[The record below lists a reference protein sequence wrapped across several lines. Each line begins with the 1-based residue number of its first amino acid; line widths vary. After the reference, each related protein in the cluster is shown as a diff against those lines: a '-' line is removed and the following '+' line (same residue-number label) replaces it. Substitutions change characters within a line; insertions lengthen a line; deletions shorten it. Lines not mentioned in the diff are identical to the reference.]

1 MSDMKQFAEK
11 EYSSRFDFGVWKKIL
26 GFSRALFPVM
36 GLLALFMTMVALVD
50 GIFPQMTRYAVDVIV
65 PALGS
70 EDSAG
75 RIRGFLAVFGILA
88 LVQAA
93 NVFVFIC
100 IAGMIEVRVCHTL
113 RARAFA
119 QLQDLSFS
127 YYDRTPAGW
136 IMARMTS
143 DAQRLGDTV
152 AWGLVDLVWGSIM
165 MTVIVAFMF
174 VMNWRL
180 ALVTLVFVPLLLFAT
195 FWFQRRI
202 LRAQR
207 KARRANSHLSGL
219 FNEGLQGARTSK
231 SLVLEAHNGS
241 EFSAQSLAL
250 KGFSLRAARLSA
262 LFMPVVIF
270 LAATGAAIALSSGGT
285 LVIGGVVS
293 FGTLVAFV
301 NYAMM
306 FFDPAREVARVLSE
320 FQAAQASA
328 ERLLGLIETEPEIVD
343 RGDAVDTGDIRGD
356 LELSKVSF
364 QYGDGQWIFRDFS
377 LSVPA
382 GQTLAIV
389 GETGSGKSTLVN
401 LLCRFYEP
409 VEGEVRIDGTDYR
422 TRTRHWLHS
431 RLGYVLQTPFLFS
444 GTVRE
449 NIRYGRLDA
458 SDGEVENAARE
469 ANALGFIERLEQGFE
484 TPVGEGGAL
493 LSTGQRQLIS
503 LARALVANP
512 RIMVLDEA
520 TSSVDTETEVLI
532 QGAIDRLL
540 KDRTSL
546 VIAHRLS
553 TIRNADRIVV
563 LENGTILEDGDHDSL
578 MALRGHYW
586 RLYTRQYIDESA
598 LAEAV
603 SGEAAV

>member
-1 MSDMKQFAEK
+1 MSDTSRFTER
-11 EYSSRFDFGVWKKIL
+11 EYASKFDFGIWKKIL
-26 GFSRALFPVM
+26 ALSRSLFPVM
-36 GLLALFMTMVALVD
+36 GLLAFFMTLVAVVD
-50 GIFPQMTRYAVDVIV
+50 GVFPQMTRYAVDVIV
-65 PALGS
+65 PMLGS
-70 EDSAG
+70 AEAAG
-75 RIRGFLAVFGILA
+75 KIRGFLMLFGILA
-88 LVQAA
+88 FVQAA
-93 NVFVFIC
+93 NVFLFIC
-100 IAGMIEVRVCHTL
+100 IAGIIEVRVCHTL

-143 DAQRLGDTV
+143 DAQRLGDTI
-152 AWGLVDLVWGSIM
+152 AWGLVDLVWGTIM
-165 MTVIVAFMF
+165 MTVIIVFML

-180 ALVTLVFVPLLLFAT
+180 ALMTLVFVPVLLAAT

-202 LRAQR
+202 LKAQR
-207 KARRANSHLSGL
+207 KSRRANSLLSGM

-231 SLVLEAHNGS
+231 SLVIEAHNET

-270 LAATGAAIALSSGGT
+270 LAATGAAVALSAGGT
-285 LVIGGVVS
+285 LVIRGFVS

-328 ERLLGLIETEPEIVD
+328 ERLLGLIETEPEIKDRVD
-343 RGDAVDTGDIRGD
+343 SDDSGEITGD
-356 LELSKVSF
+356 LELFRVSF
-364 QYGDGQWIFRDFS
+364 HYGDGLWIFRDFS
-377 LSVPA
+377 LTVPA

-409 VEGEVRIDGTDYR
+409 IDGEVRIDGVDYR
-422 TRTRHWLHS
+422 ERTRHWLHS

-449 NIRYGRLDA
+449 NIRYGRLEATDA
-458 SDGEVENAARE
+458 EVEQAARE
-469 ANALGFIERLEQGFE
+469 ANALGFIERLENGFE

-540 KDRTSL
+540 VGRTSL

-553 TIRNADRIVV
+553 TIRNADRILV
-563 LENGTILEDGDHDSL
+563 LENGAILEDGDHESL
-578 MALRGHYW
+578 MAFRGHYW
-586 RLYTRQYIDESA
+586 RLYTRQYIDEAA
-598 LAEAV
+598 LADA
-603 SGEAAV
+603 SRA